1 MGHSLFFISFRS
13 FVPCEKNKQLIIA
26 IDGYSS
32 CGKSTLAKDLAH
44 TLQYTY
50 LDSGAMYRA
59 VTLYFLDNNISFDH
73 PEAVAKALN
82 MIEIRFEE
90 HSNRTLL
97 NDIDVE
103 SEIRSPRISD
113 QVSPVSTISAVR
125 SKMVEQ
131 QRALAASGSIV
142 MDGRDIGTVVFPEAE
157 LKIFLTANVK
167 IRTQRR
173 LDEMKRKGYEISEA
187 EVMKNLKT
195 RDQID
200 STRAD
205 SPLSQ
210 AEDAVLIDNSNL
222 SRKEQITMVLAL
234 ARYRQK
240 QLEKA

>member
-1 MGHSLFFISFRS
+1 
-13 FVPCEKNKQLIIA
+13 VA
-26 IDGYSS
+26 
-32 CGKSTLAKDLAH
+32 
-44 TLQYTY
+44 
-50 LDSGAMYRA
+50 
-59 VTLYFLDNNISFDH
+59 LYFLDNNISFDH